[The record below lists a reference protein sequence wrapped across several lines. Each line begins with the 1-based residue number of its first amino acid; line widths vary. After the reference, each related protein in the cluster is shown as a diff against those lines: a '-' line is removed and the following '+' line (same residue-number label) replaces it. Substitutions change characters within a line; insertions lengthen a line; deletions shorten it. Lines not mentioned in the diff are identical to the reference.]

1 MTLVVGDRIQ
11 ETTTTTGTGTITLLG
26 AVTQFQSFAAG
37 VGNGNSTY
45 YTIADQSGVNWEEGI
60 GTYTTSGSTL
70 TRTVLASSNAGAL
83 VNFPAGTKN
92 VFCSYPAEAA
102 VLAAPY
108 AYPTVSPTLNL
119 DFANS
124 ATVDPR
130 ITFVRNSTAT
140 YYDGKTT
147 AMAEQNLLLYSN
159 TFSNAAWVATNGTV
173 VSGVT
178 DPAGTTT
185 AFSFTATG
193 VATLYQTLTTTATP
207 YTLSF
212 YIQRVIGTGAVNLT
226 LDGTILTP
234 QTITGSW
241 ARYSVTATPTA
252 ASHTIGIQL
261 AVITDSVNIFR
272 SQLENRSSMT
282 AANITTT
289 AAITNYIPVLMTAPA
304 GVPRLDYNPTTGQAL
319 GLLIEE
325 SRTNLV
331 FPSIPPT
338 TGYGFTTNI
347 TFTAN
352 SAISPDGTIN
362 ATQFAITGASSTAG
376 LGITAS
382 SATTYTISAYFKAGS
397 ISVVTLAI
405 GDNVTTN
412 GFRGTFDLI
421 AVTASGVSLTG
432 GTYTS
437 SSISPVGNGWYRCF
451 VTGITGTSPTR
462 VYYSTTA
469 STGNFYIWGAQL
481 EAGSFATSPI
491 VTAGA
496 QVTRAADQASMTGTN
511 FSSWYNQIQGS
522 LYAEY
527 QTNNPSSGSGGGT
540 YVVPLGVN
548 DNSGTITNYLQI
560 TYPSGS
566 GTSVLAES
574 YAGGAAQSSSNTTV
588 YVSPTYNKAVI
599 FYGYHNLGICC
610 NGNLPII
617 NTSAIS
623 PTGINTLSIGKGYL
637 TTSTFNLNGHIRK
650 LSYYPQA
657 LTSANLQALTS

>member
-1 MTLVVGDRIQ
+1 MTQLVVGDRAQ
-11 ETTTTTGTGTITLLG
+11 ETCTTTGTGTLSLLG
-26 AVTQFQSFAAG
+26 AVTQFQSFAAVG
-37 VGNGNSTY
+37 VSTGNTTS
-45 YTIADQSGVNWEEGI
+45 YTTEFTVADQSGVNWETSI
-60 GTYTTSGSTL
+60 GVYTTSGSTL
-70 TRTVLASSNAGAL
+70 TRTAVLSSSNAGAL
-83 VNFPAGTKN
+83 VNFGAGTKN
-92 VFCSYPAEAA
+92 VFITYSA
-102 VLAAPY
+102 VTSVSGGGGGT
-108 AYPTVSPTLNL
+108 YPTIKPTLNL

-124 ATVDPR
+124 GTVDPR
-130 ITFVRNSTAT
+130 ITFARATTAT

-147 AMAEQNLLLYSN
+147 AMAEQNLLLQSN

-173 VSGVT
+173 ASGVT

-212 YIQRVIGTGAVNLT
+212 YIQRVTGTGAVNLT
-226 LDGTILTP
+226 LDGTTLTA

-241 ARYSVTATPTA
+241 ARYSVTATPTG
-252 ASHTIGIQL
+252 ASHTIGLQL
-261 AVITDSVNIFR
+261 AVSGDVVNIFS

-289 AAITNYIPVLMTAPA
+289 AVITNYIPVLMTANA
-304 GVPRLDYNPTTGQAL
+304 GVPRLDYNPVTGQAL
-319 GLLIEE
+319 GLLIEA

-338 TGYGFTTNI
+338 TGYGYTANI

-352 SAISPDGTIN
+352 NIISPDGTIN
-362 ATQFAITGASSTAG
+362 ATQFAITGFSSTAG

-382 SATTYTISAYFKAGS
+382 SATTYTLSAYFKAGS

-405 GDNVTTN
+405 GDNSTAN

-437 SSISPVGNGWYRCF
+437 SSISPVGNGWYRCS

-462 VYYSTTA
+462 VYYAAAATA

-481 EAGSFATSPI
+481 EVGSFATSYIP
-491 VTAGA
+491 TTSAA
-496 QVTRAADQASMTGTN
+496 VTRTADQASMTGTN
-511 FSSWYNQIQGS
+511 FSSWYNQAQGTM
-522 LYAEY
+522 YAEA
-527 QTNNPSSGSGGGT
+527 TTIFNNAYATVAVIDNGTGLGG
-540 YVVPLGVN
+540 N
-548 DNSGTITNYLQI
+548 AFMLQ
-560 TYPSGS
+560 SNN
-566 GTSVLAES
+566 L
-574 YAGGAAQSSSNTTV
+574 NTTLTA
-588 YVSPTYNKAVI
+588 YVALSATLTAISISLPYNISLTK
-599 FYGYHNLGICC
+599 
-610 NGNLPII
+610 
-617 NTSAIS
+617 SAIS
-623 PTGINTLSIGKGYL
+623 AVANNMIASSNGTNSTSLTGYAMPTVSRLVIGYESNYGNY
-637 TTSTFNLNGHIRK
+637 LNGHIRK

-657 LTSANLQALTS
+657 LSSANLIALTS